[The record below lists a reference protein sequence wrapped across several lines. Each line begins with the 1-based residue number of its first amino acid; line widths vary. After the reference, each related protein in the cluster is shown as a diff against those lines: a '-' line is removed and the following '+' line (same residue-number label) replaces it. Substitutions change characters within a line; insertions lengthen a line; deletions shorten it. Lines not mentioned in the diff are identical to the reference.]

1 MATKIVDSFTLPTQ
15 HFRMALRMFA
25 GTPELVN
32 ALLQGSGVSVAD
44 LENPSFALPISALWP
59 IWDNATAQFGVGW
72 FLNLPILWSVE
83 VQSEFG
89 LAMRSAPNLGAAI
102 DVVERFWHVRWPIG
116 RATIVR
122 NDEGYRLS
130 FKRFAAHS
138 DQNWDMGKSLAA
150 LNFATTAKAIVGE
163 RAQEICYDFDGQPP
177 AFANKLEDLLA
188 AQVTWNNEV
197 SSVFVP
203 HNLLGL
209 VSPLVSRDS
218 YLSMIDT
225 LQRRAVMQSSHDSLT
240 TKVHQILD
248 DVEHGQLDVMAVA
261 AKLGMSSRTLER
273 RLASEGRSFRQLAS
287 YSFKKRLEALIV
299 LPNTTADTLA
309 DALGY
314 HDGSSLMRACRR
326 HLGKPLSQIRDEL
339 QGR

>member
-1 MATKIVDSFTLPTQ
+1 MTAKIVDSFTLPTQ

-25 GTPELVN
+25 SNPAVVD
-32 ALLQGSGVSVAD
+32 ALLQGSGVRVED
-44 LENPSFALPISALWP
+44 IEDPSFALPIAALWP

-116 RATIVR
+116 RATIIR
-122 NDEGYRLS
+122 NDDGYRLS

-150 LNFATTAKAIVGE
+150 LNFATTAKAIIGE
-163 RAQEICYDFDGQPP
+163 RAQEICYDFDGPPP
-177 AFANKLEDLLA
+177 AFASRLEELLA
-188 AQVTWNNEV
+188 ARVSWNHEV

-203 HNLLGL
+203 HDLLGI
-209 VSPLVSRDS
+209 VSPLVNSDS
-218 YLSMIDT
+218 YLSMIDA
-225 LQRRAVMQSSHDSLT
+225 LQRRAVMQSNHDSLT
-240 TKVHQILD
+240 TKVNQILD
-248 DVEHGQLDVMAVA
+248 TVERGQLDVVAVA
-261 AKLGMSSRTLER
+261 AKLGMSARTLER
-273 RLASEGRSFRQLAS
+273 RLAGEGRSFRQLAAF
-287 YSFKKRLEALIV
+287 SFKTRLEALIV

-309 DALGY
+309 EALGY

-339 QGR
+339 QSR

>member
-1 MATKIVDSFTLPTQ
+1 
-15 HFRMALRMFA
+15 MALRMFA
-25 GTPELVN
+25 GAPEVVN

-72 FLNLPILWSVE
+72 FLDLPILWSVE

-89 LAMRSAPNLGAAI
+89 LAMRFAPNLGEAI
-102 DVVERFWHVRWPIG
+102 GVVERFWHVRWPIG
-116 RATIVR
+116 RATVVR
-122 NDEGYRLS
+122 NDDGYRLS
-130 FKRFAAHS
+130 FMQIADYS

-150 LNFATTAKAIVGE
+150 LNFATTAKAIIGD
-163 RAQEICYDFDGQPP
+163 RAQEICYEFDGSPP
-177 AFANKLEDLLA
+177 AFADKLKDLLA
-188 AQVTWNNEV
+188 AQVTWDNEV

-203 HNLLGL
+203 QNLLGL
-209 VSPLVSRDS
+209 VSPLVNQDS
-218 YLSMIDT
+218 YLSMIDS
-225 LQRRAVMQSSHDSLT
+225 LQRRAAMQGGHGSLT
-240 TKVHQILD
+240 TKVNQILD

-287 YSFKKRLEALIV
+287 YSFKRRLEALIV